1 MKSDQYDKNHFKS
14 FQAYKQIPPNLF
26 KKSLRE
32 RYDDKS
38 RLRESLS
45 REKKSTDSLQ
55 RNSLEKRKSL
65 NNNISINVYINN
77 TKIETPSKNKSKK
90 SNIKFD
96 K

>member
-1 MKSDQYDKNHFKS
+1 V
-14 FQAYKQIPPNLF
+14 F

-32 RYDDKS
+32 RYDDKI

-77 TKIETPSKNKSKK
+77 TKIETPTRNKGKK